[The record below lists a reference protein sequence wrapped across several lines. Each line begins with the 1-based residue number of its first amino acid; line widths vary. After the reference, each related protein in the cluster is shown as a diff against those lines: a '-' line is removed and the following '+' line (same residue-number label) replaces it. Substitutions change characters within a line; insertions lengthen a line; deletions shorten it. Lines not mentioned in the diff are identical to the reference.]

1 MKERGYNFIYW
12 RRKLPVSEMMLWL
25 LCMHKMTIFATQ
37 LVAELLEKLEQH
49 IEALIFAADHP
60 ITLEEIGNCLEEVL
74 GVSFSGEEIQQA
86 IEQLQQ
92 RYAGDTSA
100 FDIAAIGS
108 GYQFLTKG
116 AYHHTVSVYLKQTT
130 RKRLSRTALET
141 LAIIAYRQPVS
152 KSDLERIRGVN
163 SDYAIQKL
171 LEKELVAIT
180 GRSDGPGR
188 PLLYGTTDK
197 FMDYFGLRSLDE
209 LPKLK
214 ELVQTDN
221 KIGDDE
227 AMEEEVNP
235 G

>member
-1 MKERGYNFIYW
+1 MFFDFSKKNQKW
-12 RRKLPVSEMMLWL
+12 QHL
-25 LCMHKMTIFATQ
+25 HKITIFATYQ
-37 LVAELLEKLEQH
+37 VAASLEKLEQN

-74 GVSFSGEEIQQA
+74 GVSLSAAAIQHG

-92 RYAGDTSA
+92 RYAGDNIA
-100 FDIAAIGS
+100 FDIAAIGN

-152 KSDLERIRGVN
+152 KSDLERVRGVN

-171 LEKELVAIT
+171 LEKELIAIT

-197 FMDYFGLRSLDE
+197 FMDYFGLRNLDE

-214 ELVQTDN
+214 ELAQTDN
-221 KIGDDE
+221 KIGEDE
-227 AMEEEVNP
+227 AMEEDINP
-235 G
+235 A

>member
-1 MKERGYNFIYW
+1 M
-12 RRKLPVSEMMLWL
+12 LPGVLYFDFSKKNQKQQHP
-25 LCMHKMTIFATQ
+25 HKITIFATHQ
-37 LVAELLEKLEQH
+37 VAATLEKLEQH

-60 ITLEEIGNCLEEVL
+60 ITSEEIGNCLEEVL
-74 GVSFSGEEIQQA
+74 GVSLSAAAILDG
-86 IEQLQQ
+86 IEQLQE

-100 FDIAAIGS
+100 FDIVAIGN

-152 KSDLERIRGVN
+152 KSDLERVRGVN

-171 LEKELVAIT
+171 LEKELIAIT

-214 ELVQTDN
+214 ELAQTDN
-221 KIGDDE
+221 KIGEDE
-227 AMEEEVNP
+227 AIEEDINP
-235 G
+235 A